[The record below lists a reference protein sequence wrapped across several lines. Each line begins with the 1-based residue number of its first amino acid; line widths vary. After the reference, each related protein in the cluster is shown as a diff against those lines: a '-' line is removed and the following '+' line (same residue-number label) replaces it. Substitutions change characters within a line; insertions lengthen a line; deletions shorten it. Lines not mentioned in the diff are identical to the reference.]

1 MHVWY
6 VDAGIE
12 DTPEP
17 VYTHCLVLMSGKS
30 FSQRVVQEWNKL
42 PQDVV
47 EATSV
52 NQFKNRLD
60 KFWQRYGH

>member
-17 VYTHCLVLMSGKS
+17 VYTHCLVLSCTYHCAQHKDGTAHACGDASIVCMARRGRRGGGKNS
-30 FSQRVVQEWNKL
+30 SKRR
-42 PQDVV
+42 
-47 EATSV
+47 S
-52 NQFKNRLD
+52 
-60 KFWQRYGH
+60 